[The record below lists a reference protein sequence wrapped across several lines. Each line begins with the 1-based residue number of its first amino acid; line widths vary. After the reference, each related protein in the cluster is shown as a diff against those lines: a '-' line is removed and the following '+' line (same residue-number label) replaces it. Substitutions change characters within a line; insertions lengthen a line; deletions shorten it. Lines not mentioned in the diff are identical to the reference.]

1 MPLERRSMIKRK
13 ILITGLALASG
24 ASLLMNGASAAS
36 DPASVAKAEV
46 TKAVRAIEERV
57 ERGVDATTFVHE
69 LFTDDVVIVGEHP
82 GAQRGA
88 QAEIE
93 SVQAWLDYLGPSI
106 KTCKWK
112 IEEPVIA
119 SATTVSSFIVLSCKA
134 NPPSVPKDEV
144 YTTLYIW
151 KKYPQGW
158 RVALEMWNPGQF

>member
-1 MPLERRSMIKRK
+1 MIERK
-13 ILITGLALASG
+13 ITLTGILLAST
-24 ASLLMNGASAAS
+24 ALLWMKDVSAAF
-36 DPASVAKAEV
+36 DPAAVAKAEV
-46 TKAVRAIEERV
+46 TKAVRAIETRLEQ
-57 ERGVDATTFVHE
+57 GVDPATFVHE
-69 LFTDDVVIVGEHP
+69 LFTDDVVIVGDHP

-93 SVQAWLDYLGPSI
+93 AIRAWFDDLGPSR
-106 KTCKWK
+106 KSCKWQ
-112 IEEPVIA
+112 IQEPVVA

-134 NPPSVPKDEV
+134 NPPKLPYDQV